1 MPLLRW
7 PAGTFWF
14 RGLLV
19 LLLCGGMAQA
29 ATITVDTAGDG
40 ATGCTLRRAVENA
53 NAGAMLHGACA
64 SGTAGGNTITF
75 DSALNGTAIVLNG
88 TLQLTRSV
96 SIAGNGQANTFIA
109 GGVTPKTGSRVF
121 DVPTGVGITVSLSE
135 LTVRNGWAASGT
147 SLSSAGG
154 LFIASGANVNLINCT
169 FENNHAES
177 SGGATEN
184 RGTLSIS
191 NCIFTG
197 NTARGEGGS
206 IRNIGL
212 LTVTGSTFNGNT
224 AERGGA
230 IWMSHPSAMVN
241 VSGSTFGTNAGST
254 TAPGFTA
261 YGGAL
266 MNADESGATLVLSAN
281 SYTGNNSGGTG
292 DVVWEGNPLV
302 TVLPTSAIVAGQSA
316 ALSAQVQGPYYVPSG
331 TISLYSGVT
340 AVPGCVNVTLSASGQ
355 ADCVGT
361 GLTLGVHT
369 ITARYSGDSNH
380 ASGVS
385 AGVAQVVNG
394 HTNQSI
400 STQVLVSAPEGAAV
414 YVDGAL
420 KATVGASGYSSF
432 GVSTSAPDGEKS
444 FAVQTRSGVTVL
456 TSSTLKLWRDTVLP
470 AWSGLAPPVSGY
482 LRSGSTF
489 DYTLSEAAAS
499 ARITITRTGGA
510 ADATVH
516 VCTLQGTALS
526 SGSHQIGLDMGTN
539 GCSTVLTLVNGAIYT
554 LAFAATDAAGNA
566 SVATTVI
573 GVTYDTSLPIFSS
586 LVPAQDG
593 ALKADSLLEYT
604 LSEAVASA
612 SITFTR
618 TGGAADAGSPRVCA
632 LQGTALGTGVHQVPL
647 GQDANGCMVALGLID
662 GAMYTLAYAAA
673 DAAGNASAATEVTG
687 VMYDVSAPAAPV
699 VTSPL
704 TVSGVGGTLT
714 VSGTA
719 EAGSRVF
726 LVEGVV
732 VLGSTSISGG
742 AFSVALSGLADG
754 LHNFSLTAQD
764 AAGNVS
770 APALMGYTVLVQPPP
785 APQVVIEGAVSVPS
799 GGAVTVGGAVQVS
812 AGPGSTIVLTP
823 QAGGTTITISPVVAG
838 SNMPVTVVVGGQT
851 LQFLADASSAM
862 TLSVVTLV
870 GADGRL
876 QVALVLNPI
885 KTSGS
890 QVTVGGVVSDGT
902 VIALLAT
909 SGGNI
914 PMTTIGSG
922 PVRLVMEATPQGSGA
937 PNAWGIY
944 VSQGRISVPVSANTT
959 VGSVNGSGSIEV
971 YPGEVALI
979 GAAGQLN
986 GIRLGTATGGGVG
999 DPVPQTSLPASFH
1012 VGRGYARLTG
1022 TLDRLGGTRTLD
1034 DLVSSQVQE
1043 FGFATGGQNIDGSMS
1058 WTLGSTV
1065 YHVVPLDVSVFP
1077 GRADGVTVANDGS
1090 IEIALRAVVT
1100 RFGPALSAS
1109 TGFAAALD
1117 GVGSQMYLQQNGSI
1131 RIEMPGVV
1139 YMVRPQWTT
1148 AEAPQA
1154 SPAGFSFGESGLVF
1168 VNAAGMAQVLMPDV
1182 ADYTGM
1188 HAVLEQALSSSVELR
1203 TGLDMRLEVVV
1214 NGTVYRLIPDYT
1226 LVRADS
1232 VPVDQKW
1239 WIEGVKL
1246 FIRYADGWVQG
1257 FEVLP

>member
-1 MPLLRW
+1 M
-7 PAGTFWF
+7 
-14 RGLLV
+14 
-19 LLLCGGMAQA
+19 
-29 ATITVDTAGDG
+29 
-40 ATGCTLRRAVENA
+40 
-53 NAGAMLHGACA
+53 
-64 SGTAGGNTITF
+64 
-75 DSALNGTAIVLNG
+75 
-88 TLQLTRSV
+88 
-96 SIAGNGQANTFIA
+96 
-109 GGVTPKTGSRVF
+109 
-121 DVPTGVGITVSLSE
+121 
-135 LTVRNGWAASGT
+135 
-147 SLSSAGG
+147 
-154 LFIASGANVNLINCT
+154 
-169 FENNHAES
+169 
-177 SGGATEN
+177 
-184 RGTLSIS
+184 
-191 NCIFTG
+191 
-197 NTARGEGGS
+197 
-206 IRNIGL
+206 
-212 LTVTGSTFNGNT
+212 
-224 AERGGA
+224 
-230 IWMSHPSAMVN
+230 
-241 VSGSTFGTNAGST
+241 
-254 TAPGFTA
+254 
-261 YGGAL
+261 
-266 MNADESGATLVLSAN
+266 
-281 SYTGNNSGGTG
+281 
-292 DVVWEGNPLV
+292 
-302 TVLPTSAIVAGQSA
+302 
-316 ALSAQVQGPYYVPSG
+316 
-331 TISLYSGVT
+331 
-340 AVPGCVNVTLSASGQ
+340 
-355 ADCVGT
+355 
-361 GLTLGVHT
+361 HT

-687 VMYDVSAPAAPV
+687 VMLDSTAPTASLAMPPYSTSREVVFNSFGGSDAGGSGIATAGYCVREVNAAAGCIWGVQTVNYTFASDGAKTLYAFVKDKAGNVSGSSSASVMVDTAVPVAPSLTITPAWATGASVGVEVNGEVGSQVWVNGVNTGQTIGATGKLNLVLDTSSLTEGQKQTYAITLRDTAGNISSALALELTRDGQAPAFSALVPAQDGALKADSLLEYTLSEAVASASITFTRTGGAADAGSPRVCALQGTALGTGVHQVPLGQDANGCMVALGLIDGAMYTLAYAAADAAGNASAATEVTGVMYDVTAPAAPV

-1043 FGFATGGQNIDGSMS
+1043 FGFATGGKTSMAACHGHLVALFIMLYLLTS
-1058 WTLGSTV
+1058 R
-1065 YHVVPLDVSVFP
+1065 YFP
-1077 GRADGVTVANDGS
+1077 G
-1090 IEIALRAVVT
+1090 AL
-1100 RFGPALSAS
+1100 
-1109 TGFAAALD
+1109 
-1117 GVGSQMYLQQNGSI
+1117 
-1131 RIEMPGVV
+1131 
-1139 YMVRPQWTT
+1139 
-1148 AEAPQA
+1148 
-1154 SPAGFSFGESGLVF
+1154 
-1168 VNAAGMAQVLMPDV
+1168 MA
-1182 ADYTGM
+1182 
-1188 HAVLEQALSSSVELR
+1188 
-1203 TGLDMRLEVVV
+1203 
-1214 NGTVYRLIPDYT
+1214 
-1226 LVRADS
+1226 
-1232 VPVDQKW
+1232 
-1239 WIEGVKL
+1239 
-1246 FIRYADGWVQG
+1246 
-1257 FEVLP
+1257 